1 MDIVGIA
8 EVVSAIAV
16 LVGFGFAM
24 SELKSYRRQKARE
37 SALALVNSYQTPE
50 FARAIMLLVDLP
62 EGLSEQELAERLKDD
77 MRLIPLIMN
86 TWESTGI
93 LVYRHEVSM
102 ELVDDF
108 FSGPIVLSWHKLRA
122 YVEEIRVVGH
132 RDTYFEW
139 FQWLAERMIE
149 RESKDSPI
157 PAHLEHREWREN

>member
-16 LVGFGFAM
+16 LVGFGFAL

-62 EGLSEQELAERLKDD
+62 EGLSKQELEELLKDD
-77 MRLIPLIMN
+77 MRLISLIMT
-86 TWESTGI
+86 TWESTGV

-108 FSGPIVLSWHKLRA
+108 FSGPIVLSWHKLRT
-122 YVEEIRVVGH
+122 YVEEIRGVGH
-132 RDTYFEW
+132 RDTYFW
-139 FQWLAERMIE
+139 
-149 RESKDSPI
+149 
-157 PAHLEHREWREN
+157 PAPRDMVQVE